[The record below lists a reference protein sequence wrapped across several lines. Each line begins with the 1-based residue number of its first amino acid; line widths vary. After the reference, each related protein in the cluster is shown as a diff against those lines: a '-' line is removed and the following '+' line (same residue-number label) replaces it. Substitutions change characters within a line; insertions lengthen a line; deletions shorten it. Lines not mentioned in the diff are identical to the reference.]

1 MGLSVIPRSDS
12 RRTAYTLLGVFAV
25 LLALPFMVDD
35 FGVSFTMDILI
46 WGLLA
51 LSFDFIYGFTG
62 LLSLGQSVFF
72 GLGVYGLTLAII
84 HWEAGIWVAML
95 AGLLLSGVIAAIFGY
110 FAVKVRGHG
119 FIIITVV
126 GATIIT
132 LIAFSWKSI
141 TGGDDG
147 LVFTRPLLTLGPLAI
162 DLTEQLPRYYYT
174 IICVALCY
182 YVSLRVLRS
191 PLGRVFE
198 LIREN
203 EDRARCVG
211 YDTGRYKLISFT
223 IAGLIAGLSGALYAV
238 SVSYASAEFFNWLI
252 SAEAVV
258 WTLFGGAGTLYGAIA
273 GAGILIY
280 LREALSSTWSVSY
293 PIILGVII
301 IIVVTFTPAGLVG
314 TIKRVI
320 SNLRRKD
327 VGWEKENHG

>member
-1 MGLSVIPRSDS
+1 MALSVLPRADS
-12 RRTAYTLLGVFAV
+12 RRTVYALLGVLV
-25 LLALPFMVDD
+25 ILLVLPFMVDD
-35 FGVSFTMDILI
+35 FGVAFTMDILI

-51 LSFDFIYGFTG
+51 MSFDFIYGFTG

-72 GLGVYGLTLAII
+72 GLGVYGLTLVVI
-84 HWEAGIWVAML
+84 HWGAGIWLAML
-95 AGLLLSGVIAAIFGY
+95 TGVVLSGAGAALFGY

-119 FIIITVV
+119 FIIVTVV

-132 LIAFSWKSI
+132 LIAFAWKPV

-147 LVFTRPLLTLGPLAI
+147 LVFTRPLLTLGPWAI

-174 IICVALCY
+174 IVSIAACY
-182 YVSLRVLRS
+182 YVTLRILRS

-223 IAGLIAGLSGALYAV
+223 IAGLIAGLSGVLYAM

-258 WTLFGGAGTLYGAIA
+258 WTLFGGAGTLYGAVA

-280 LREALSSTWSVSY
+280 LRETLSSTWSVSY
-293 PIILGVII
+293 PIILGII
-301 IIVVTFTPAGLVG
+301 IITVVTFTPAGLVG
-314 TIKRVI
+314 TAKRLI
-320 SNLRRKD
+320 SNLRKRG
-327 VGWEKENHG
+327 VEENERHG